1 MSDSSTRK
9 SASKPV
15 YHSVSRTRTESSMVV
30 ISHFRIAYAAIRRR
44 TFRFLRFVLRRFPG
58 HAEKV
63 SSSSSSVQQRL
74 TRVRINFSPQA
85 VYVHFD
91 QVRKRVEALV
101 PHVLRNF
108 RAPNH
113 PSRVARQKLQQ

>member
-30 ISHFRIAYAAIRRR
+30 LSHCRIAFAAIRRR
-44 TFRFLRFVLRRFPG
+44 AFRFLRFVRRRFPG

-85 VYVHFD
+85 VYVPFD
-91 QVRKRVEALV
+91 QGPKPVEAPL
-101 PHVLRNF
+101 PHWLPHF
-108 RAPNH
+108 PPPTH
-113 PSRVARQKLQQ
+113 PPPPPT